1 MERRF
6 TTLRERIYLRVL
18 WGDHWEWGV
27 YKEEHLILILVLYI
41 GLLAKGA
48 SSQFL
53 CVKSPI
59 YMHGTVNSSI
69 LSKDLWEV
77 TELKTFDAPRGL
89 SWCYI
94 CS

>member
-1 MERRF
+1 M
-6 TTLRERIYLRVL
+6 RVL

-69 LSKDLWEV
+69 LSKDLREV
-77 TELKTFDAPRGL
+77 TELKTSMLPVVFRGAI
-89 SWCYI
+89 I